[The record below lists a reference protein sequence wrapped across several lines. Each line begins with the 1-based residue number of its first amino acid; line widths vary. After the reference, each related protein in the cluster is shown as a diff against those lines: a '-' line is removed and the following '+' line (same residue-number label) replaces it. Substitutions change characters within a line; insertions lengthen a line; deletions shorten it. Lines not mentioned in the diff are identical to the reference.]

1 MKRDLINIRIL
12 SHRLRMPIA
21 WLEQEATTNR
31 IPAIKVG
38 DEFFFNYHAVE
49 KVLLKRAKESNTDE

>member
-1 MKRDLINIRIL
+1 
-12 SHRLRMPIA
+12 MPIA

-49 KVLLKRAKESNTDE
+49 KVLLKRAKESKTNE

>member
-1 MKRDLINIRIL
+1 
-12 SHRLRMPIA
+12 MPVA
-21 WLEQEATTNR
+21 WLEQEAAANR

-49 KVLLKRAKESNTDE
+49 KVLLKRAKESNIDE